1 MMKMTTGTTMMT
13 AKCKLMYDAD
23 DETHYDDDSKVQADI

>member
-1 MMKMTTGTTMMT
+1 MMQTTTGITMMI

-23 DETHYDDDSKVQADI
+23 DDKHYDDDLQSVS